1 MLCRHWIYFRQL
13 SCICGIHHQVQQRRQ
28 NRQHLPAMRLAQ
40 LSAENFRIYGSK
52 SNDANLELAVRP
64 GLTLLVGQNDSGKS
78 AIVDALRLV
87 LGTTSQDWFRIT
99 EDDFHRF
106 NGAIA
111 EEFSIYCRF
120 EELLDGEA
128 ARFLEWLSL
137 TDEKP
142 ILELTLR
149 ARRVERTNKI
159 GAKLWMIDAST
170 RTGPNGQG
178 KAVDGEIRSFLRLT
192 YLKPLRDADAEMA
205 AGRGSRL
212 SQLLINHPAFKDED
226 KPSALPPIEPGKTQ
240 QPPST
245 LRGIVET
252 TDQWIAASPA
262 ISEARYQLN
271 SDYLQKLSVGPEKL
285 AGEIRIHGQVSL
297 RSILEKLEL
306 WLTKEGVTD
315 HTRHSLGLKN
325 LLFIAAELLLLSQSA
340 DTGLPLLLVEEPEAH
355 LHPQLQL
362 RLMEFL
368 EQEAIASGV
377 QAILTTHSPNLASK
391 AKLADIT
398 IVDRGRVF
406 PLSETH
412 TSLAPGDYRFLE
424 KFLDA
429 TRANLFFA
437 RGVVIVE
444 GDAENILLPV
454 LAELIGTSFSR
465 NGVSVVNVGHR
476 GLFRYGRIFQRA
488 SGPELPIP
496 VACISDRD
504 IPPDEASDY
513 LGDRKKESVLIAEG
527 KVAPHEA
534 SLRKY
539 DGQRVKTFVSPQW
552 TLEYDLALS
561 GLSKELHLAIAK
573 AKSLSESGT
582 EPDAEALTA
591 AEEAFTTE
599 EAKQGTAR
607 QLAAFVFKPLYKRQ
621 ASKVETAQQLA
632 AVLKDDNPTPEDL
645 RKKLP
650 HYLIEAIEYACGTT
664 PSVPTN
670 ANSA

>member
-1 MLCRHWIYFRQL
+1 
-13 SCICGIHHQVQQRRQ
+13 
-28 NRQHLPAMRLAQ
+28 MRLAH
-40 LSAENFRIYGSK
+40 LSADNFRIYGAK
-52 SNDANLELAVRP
+52 ANAANLELAIRP

-78 AIVDALRLV
+78 AIVDALRLI
-87 LGTTSQDWFRIT
+87 LGTTSQDWLRIT
-99 EDDFHRF
+99 EDDFHRSD
-106 NGAIA
+106 GSVAD
-111 EEFSIYCRF
+111 EFSISCRF
-120 EELLDGEA
+120 EDLSDAEA

-137 TDEKP
+137 TDGKP

-149 ARRVERTNKI
+149 ARQVERTNKI
-159 GAKLWMIDAST
+159 GAKVRMVDATT

-205 AGRGSRL
+205 SGRGSRL
-212 SQLLINHPAFKDED
+212 SQLLLNHPEFKDED
-226 KPSALPPIEPGKTQ
+226 KPSDLPPLEPGKPQ
-240 QPPST
+240 APPPT

-252 TDQWIAASPA
+252 SDRWIEASPA
-262 ISEARYQLN
+262 IAAARKQLN
-271 SDYLQKLSVGPEKL
+271 TDYLQELSVGTDKL
-285 AGEIRIHGQVSL
+285 TGVISIHGHTGL

-315 HTRHSLGLKN
+315 HTRHGLGLKN

-340 DTGLPLLLVEEPEAH
+340 ETGLPLLLVEEPEAH

-368 EQEAIASGV
+368 EEKAISSGV
-377 QAILTTHSPNLASK
+377 QAVLTTHSPNLASK
-391 AKLADIT
+391 AKLADVS

-406 PLSETH
+406 PLSESH

-454 LAELIGTSFSR
+454 LAELIGSSLSR
-465 NGVSVVNVGHR
+465 NGVSIVNVGHR
-476 GLFRYGRIFQRA
+476 GLFRYGRVFQRA
-488 SGPELPIP
+488 SGPALPIP

-504 IPPDEASDY
+504 IPPDEAAGY
-513 LGDRKKESVLIAEG
+513 LGDREKESDFIAQG

-539 DGQRVKTFVSPQW
+539 DGQQVKTFVSPQW
-552 TLEYDLALS
+552 TLEYDLALC
-561 GLSKELHLAIAK
+561 GLAKELHMAIAAAK
-573 AKSLSESGT
+573 ALSETGT
-582 EPDAEALTA
+582 APDAGVVAAAEIAFT
-591 AEEAFTTE
+591 AEEA
-599 EAKQGTAR
+599 KKPSAR
-607 QLAAFVFKPLYKRQ
+607 QLAAFVFKPLFKRQ

-632 AVLKDDNPTPEDL
+632 AALKDAKPTPSEL

-650 HYLIEAIEYACGTT
+650 AYLIEALEYACGTP
-664 PSVPTN
+664 PSVPVN
-670 ANSA
+670 ADAP

>member
-1 MLCRHWIYFRQL
+1 
-13 SCICGIHHQVQQRRQ
+13 
-28 NRQHLPAMRLAQ
+28 MRLAQ
-40 LSAENFRIYGSK
+40 LSADNFRIYGSK
-52 SNDANLELAVRP
+52 ANAANLELAVRP

-87 LGTTSQDWFRIT
+87 LGTTSQDWLRIT
-99 EDDFHRF
+99 EDDFHRS
-106 NGAIA
+106 NGAVA

-120 EELLDGEA
+120 EELSDGEA

-137 TDEKP
+137 SEGKP

-159 GAKLWMIDAST
+159 GVTVWMVDAST

-226 KPSALPPIEPGKTQ
+226 KPSEMPPLEAGKSQ

-245 LRGIVET
+245 LRGIVEI
-252 TDQWIAASPA
+252 TDRWIAASPA
-262 ISEARYQLN
+262 IAAARSQLN
-271 SDYLQKLSVGPEKL
+271 TDYLQKLSVGTDKL
-285 AGEIRIHGQVSL
+285 TGEITIHGQTGL

-315 HTRHSLGLKN
+315 HTRHGLGLKN

-340 DTGLPLLLVEEPEAH
+340 ETGLPLLLVEEPEAH

-368 EQEAIASGV
+368 EEEAIASGV
-377 QAILTTHSPNLASK
+377 QAVLTTHSPNLASK
-391 AKLADIT
+391 AKLADVS

-406 PLSETH
+406 PLSEGNTF
-412 TSLAPGDYRFLE
+412 LAPGDYRFLE

-444 GDAENILLPV
+444 GDAETILLPV
-454 LAELIGTSFSR
+454 LAELIGSSLSR
-465 NGVSVVNVGHR
+465 NGVSIVNVGHR
-476 GLFRYGRIFQRA
+476 GLFRYGRVFQRA
-488 SGPELPIP
+488 SGPALPIP

-504 IPPDEASDY
+504 IPPDEAADY

-527 KVAPHEA
+527 KVGMHEA
-534 SLRKY
+534 SLKKY
-539 DGQRVKTFVSPQW
+539 DGQKVKTFVSPQW
-552 TLEYDLALS
+552 TLEFDLALY
-561 GLSKELHLAIAK
+561 GLAKELHMAIAAAK
-573 AKSLSESGT
+573 ALSETGT
-582 EPDAEALTA
+582 APDADAAAAAESVFA
-591 AEEAFTTE
+591 AEEA
-599 EAKQGTAR
+599 KNPSLR
-607 QLAAFVFKPLYKRQ
+607 QLAAFVFKPLFKKQ

-632 AVLKDDNPTPEDL
+632 AALKDAKPTPAEI

-650 HYLIEAIEYACGTT
+650 PYLIEALEYACGTT
-664 PSVPTN
+664 PSVPVN
-670 ANSA
+670 ADAA

>member
-1 MLCRHWIYFRQL
+1 
-13 SCICGIHHQVQQRRQ
+13 
-28 NRQHLPAMRLAQ
+28 MRLAH
-40 LSAENFRIYGSK
+40 LSADNFRIYGSK
-52 SNDANLELAVRP
+52 ANAANLELAVRP

-87 LGTTSQDWFRIT
+87 LGTTSQDWLRIT
-99 EDDFHRF
+99 EDDFHRS
-106 NGAIA
+106 NGAVA

-120 EELLDGEA
+120 EDLSDSEA

-137 TDEKP
+137 TQGMP

-159 GAKLWMIDAST
+159 GAKVWMVDAST

-226 KPSALPPIEPGKTQ
+226 KPSELPLLEAGKPQ
-240 QPPST
+240 QPPPT

-252 TDQWIAASPA
+252 TDRWIAASPA
-262 ISEARYQLN
+262 IAAARSQLN
-271 SDYLQKLSVGPEKL
+271 TEYLQKLSVGTDKL
-285 AGEIRIHGQVSL
+285 TGEITIHGQTGL

-306 WLTKEGVTD
+306 WLTKEGVAD
-315 HTRHSLGLKN
+315 HTRHGLGLKN

-340 DTGLPLLLVEEPEAH
+340 ETGLPLLLVEEPEAH

-368 EQEAIASGV
+368 EEEAIASGV
-377 QAILTTHSPNLASK
+377 QAVLTTHSPNLASK
-391 AKLADIT
+391 AKLADVS

-406 PLSETH
+406 SLSENH

-444 GDAENILLPV
+444 GDAENILIPV
-454 LAELIGTSFSR
+454 LAELIGASFSR

-476 GLFRYGRIFQRA
+476 GLFRYGRVFQRA

-527 KVAPHEA
+527 KVALLDA

-561 GLSKELHLAIAK
+561 GLAKELHMAIATAK
-573 AKSLSESGT
+573 ALSEKGT
-582 EPDAEALTA
+582 APAADDLTSAEA
-591 AEEAFTTE
+591 AFIAE
-599 EAKQGTAR
+599 EAKQQSAR
-607 QLAAFVFKPLYKRQ
+607 QLAAFVFKPLFKKQ

-632 AVLKDDNPTPEDL
+632 AALKDTKPTPADL

-650 HYLIEAIEYACGTT
+650 LYLVEAIEYACGIT
-664 PSVPTN
+664 PSVPAN
-670 ANSA
+670 ANPA

>member
-1 MLCRHWIYFRQL
+1 
-13 SCICGIHHQVQQRRQ
+13 
-28 NRQHLPAMRLAQ
+28 MRLTH
-40 LSAENFRIYGSK
+40 LSADNFRIYGAQA
-52 SNDANLELAVRP
+52 NTANLELAIRP

-87 LGTTSQDWFRIT
+87 LGTTSQDWLRIT
-99 EDDFHRF
+99 EEDFHF
-106 NGAIA
+106 SNGVVAD
-111 EEFSIYCRF
+111 EFSIYCRF
-120 EELLDGEA
+120 EDLSDAEA

-137 TDEKP
+137 TDGKP

-149 ARRVERTNKI
+149 AHRVERTNRI
-159 GAKLWMIDAST
+159 GAKVWLVDSST

-212 SQLLINHPAFKDED
+212 SQLLLNHPAFKDED
-226 KPSALPPIEPGKTQ
+226 KPSDLPPFEPGKPQ
-240 QPPST
+240 PPPST

-262 ISEARYQLN
+262 IAAARNQLN
-271 SDYLQKLSVGPEKL
+271 SDYLQKLSVGTEKL
-285 AGEIRIHGQVSL
+285 TGEITIHGKAGL

-315 HTRHSLGLKN
+315 HTRHGIGLKN

-340 DTGLPLLLVEEPEAH
+340 ETGLPLLLVEEPEAH

-368 EQEAIASGV
+368 EEEAIASGV
-377 QAILTTHSPNLASK
+377 QAVLTTHSPNLASK
-391 AKLADIT
+391 AKLADVS

-406 PLSETH
+406 PLSEGH
-412 TSLAPGDYRFLE
+412 TVLAPGDYRFLE

-454 LAELIGTSFSR
+454 LAELIGSSLSR
-465 NGVSVVNVGHR
+465 NGVSIVNVGHR

-488 SGPELPIP
+488 SGPALPIP

-504 IPPDEASDY
+504 LPPDEASHY
-513 LGDRKKESVLIAEG
+513 LGVRKTESVLITEG
-527 KVAPHEA
+527 KVAQHEA
-534 SLRKY
+534 TLKKY
-539 DGQRVKTFVSPQW
+539 DGQLVKTFVSPQW
-552 TLEYDLALS
+552 TLEYDLALF
-561 GLSKELHLAIAK
+561 GLAKELHMAIAAAK
-573 AKSLSESGT
+573 ALSETGT
-582 EPDAEALTA
+582 APDQVAIAAAEAAFT
-591 AEEAFTTE
+591 AEEA
-599 EAKQGTAR
+599 KKPSAR
-607 QLAAFVFKPLYKRQ
+607 QLAAFVFKPLFKKQ

-632 AVLKDDNPTPEDL
+632 AVLKDANPTPAAM

-650 HYLIEAIEYACGTT
+650 AYLIEALEYACGTT
-664 PSVPTN
+664 PSIPVN
-670 ANSA
+670 ADAA

>member
-1 MLCRHWIYFRQL
+1 
-13 SCICGIHHQVQQRRQ
+13 
-28 NRQHLPAMRLAQ
+28 MRLSH
-40 LSAENFRIYGSK
+40 LSADNFRIYGAK
-52 SNDANLELAVRP
+52 TDAASLELAIRP

-87 LGTTSQDWFRIT
+87 LGTTSQDWLRIT
-99 EDDFHRF
+99 DEDFHHS
-106 NGAIA
+106 NGATA
-111 EEFSIYCRF
+111 DEFSIYCRF
-120 EELLDGEA
+120 EDLTDSEA

-137 TDEKP
+137 TNAKP

-149 ARRVERTNKI
+149 ARRVARTNRI
-159 GAKLWMIDAST
+159 GAKVWVVESST
-170 RTGPNGQG
+170 RTGSNGQG

-212 SQLLINHPAFKDED
+212 SQLLLNHPAFRDED
-226 KPSALPPIEPGKTQ
+226 KPSDLPPFVPGKPQ
-240 QPPST
+240 SPPST

-252 TDQWIAASPA
+252 TDRWIAASPA
-262 ISEARYQLN
+262 IAAARKQLN
-271 SDYLQKLSVGPEKL
+271 SDYLQKLSVGTDKL
-285 AGEIRIHGQVSL
+285 TGEITIHGQAGL
-297 RSILEKLEL
+297 RPILEKLEL

-315 HTRHSLGLKN
+315 HTRHGLGLKN
-325 LLFIAAELLLLSQSA
+325 LLFIAAELLLLSQSSE
-340 DTGLPLLLVEEPEAH
+340 TGLPLLLVEEPEAH

-368 EQEAIASGV
+368 KEKAIASGV
-377 QAILTTHSPNLASK
+377 QAVLTTHSPNLASK
-391 AKLADIT
+391 AKLSDVS

-406 PLSETH
+406 SLAQNNTA
-412 TSLAPGDYRFLE
+412 LAPGDYRFLE

-454 LAELIGTSFSR
+454 LAELIGSSFSR
-465 NGVSVVNVGHR
+465 SGVSIVNVGHR
-476 GLFRYGRIFQRA
+476 GLFRYGRVFQRV
-488 SGPELPIP
+488 SGPSLPIP

-504 IPPDEASDY
+504 IPPDEASEY
-513 LGDRKKESVLIAEG
+513 LGDRKPESFLAAEG
-527 KVAPHEA
+527 KITLHEA

-539 DGQRVKTFVSPQW
+539 DGQQVKTFISPQW

-561 GLSKELHLAIAK
+561 GLAKELHMAIAA
-573 AKSLSESGT
+573 AKSLSETGT
-582 EPDAEALTA
+582 EPNPVTIAA
-591 AEEAFTTE
+591 AEQAFDQE
-599 EAKQGTAR
+599 KAKGTSAR
-607 QLAAFVFKPLYKRQ
+607 HLAAFVFKPLFKKQ

-632 AVLKDDNPTPEDL
+632 AALKDANLTPTEF

-650 HYLIEAIEYACGTT
+650 VYLIKAIEYACGATSSGPLNADST
-664 PSVPTN
+664 PI
-670 ANSA
+670 